1 MAAPATDV
9 SAVLVEGP
17 WRHRLVAAHGARFH
31 VAELGEGPLV
41 LLLHGFPQFW
51 WAWRAQLV
59 ALAAAGY
66 RAVAMDLRGY
76 GASDKPPRGY
86 DTPTS
91 AADVAALVRALGE
104 RDAFVVGHG
113 VSGRTAWALPSL
125 HPEQVRGIAVVG
137 AAHPLLSRQVLLE
150 RARRGAPAGAG
161 AGLRATAAAL
171 TRQLPVLP
179 EHRLVHGDG
188 VEQVLRARSAPG
200 WPAPQ
205 DVQRYTEAI
214 RVPFVAH
221 SALEYHRWIARSAVR
236 ADGRRLAAALR
247 GGVRVPVLQVRGEL
261 DPTVGTAALEAAER
275 YAHGPHRLV
284 QVPGAGHHVPEEAPE
299 RLTAVL
305 AGWLARF

>member
-17 WRHRLVAAHGARFH
+17 WRHRLVAAHGTRFH

-41 LLLHGFPQFW
+41 LLLHDFPQFW

-91 AADVAALVRALGE
+91 AADAAALVRALGE
-104 RDAFVVGHG
+104 RDAHVVGHG

-125 HPEQVRGIAVVG
+125 HPQQVRGIAVVG
-137 AAHPLLSRQVLLE
+137 AAHPLLSRRVLLE
-150 RARRGAPAGAG
+150 RVRGERPAGE
-161 AGLRATAAAL
+161 GLRTTAAAL
-171 TRQLPVLP
+171 ARQLPVLP
-179 EHRLVHGDG
+179 EHRLVRGDG
-188 VEQVLRARSAPG
+188 VEQVLRARSGPA
-200 WPAPQ
+200 WPSER
-205 DVQRYTEAI
+205 DVERYAQAV

-221 SALEYHRWIARSAVR
+221 SALEYHRWAARSAVR
-236 ADGRRLAAALR
+236 ADGRRFAAALR
-247 GGVRVPVLQVRGEL
+247 GGTDVPVLQVRGAL
-261 DPTVGTAALEAAER
+261 DPTVSRAALEAAGR
-275 YAHGPHRLV
+275 WAHGPHRV
-284 QVPGAGHHVPEEAPE
+284 VEVPGAGHYVPEEAPE
-299 RLTAVL
+299 HLSAVL
-305 AGWLARF
+305 TSWLARS

>member
-31 VAELGEGPLV
+31 VAELGSGPLV
-41 LLLHGFPQFW
+41 LLLHDFPQFW

-91 AADVAALVRALGE
+91 AADAAALVRALGE
-104 RDAFVVGHG
+104 RDAVVVGHG

-125 HPEQVRGIAVVG
+125 HPGQVRAVAVVG
-137 AAHPLLSRQVLLE
+137 AAHPLVTHRVLLD
-150 RARRGAPAGAG
+150 RLRGGGPDGARGSLGT
-161 AGLRATAAAL
+161 TAAAL
-171 TRQLPVLP
+171 ARQLPVLP
-179 EHRLVHGDG
+179 ERRLVHGDG
-188 VEQVLRARSAPG
+188 VERVLRSRSAPG
-200 WPAPQ
+200 WPHPR
-205 DVQRYTEAI
+205 DVERYAQAV

-221 SALEYHRWIARSAVR
+221 SALEHHRWAARSAVR
-236 ADGRRLAAALR
+236 ADGRRFAAALR
-247 GGVRVPVLQVRGEL
+247 AGTRVPVLQVRGEL
-261 DPTVGTAALEAAER
+261 DPTVGPAALAASGR
-275 YAHGPHRLV
+275 YAHGPHRVV
-284 QVPGAGHHVPEEAPE
+284 QVPGAGHYVPEEAPE
-299 RLTAVL
+299 RLTGVL
-305 AGWLARF
+305 TGWLAGL

>member
-31 VAELGEGPLV
+31 VAELGDGPLV
-41 LLLHGFPQFW
+41 LLLHDFPQFW

-59 ALAAAGY
+59 ALASAGY

-86 DTPTS
+86 DTATS

-125 HPEQVRGIAVVG
+125 HPQQVRGIAVVG
-137 AAHPLLSRQVLLE
+137 AAHPLLSRHVLRE
-150 RARRGAPAGAG
+150 RLRGGG
-161 AGLRATAAAL
+161 AAAVGARTTAVAL
-171 TRQLPVLP
+171 ARQLPVLP

-188 VEQVLRARSAPG
+188 VERFLRAASAPG
-200 WPAPQ
+200 WPRPE
-205 DVQRYTEAI
+205 DVERYTEAI

-247 GGVRVPVLQVRGEL
+247 GGVEVPVLQVRGEL
-261 DPTVGTAALEAAER
+261 DPTVGAGALDAAAR
-275 YAHGPHRLV
+275 YAHGPHRVV
-284 QVPGAGHHVPEEAPE
+284 QVPGAGHYAPEEAPD
-299 RLTAVL
+299 RLTAAL

>member
-1 MAAPATDV
+1 MAVPTTDV

-41 LLLHGFPQFW
+41 LLLHDFPQFW
-51 WAWRAQLV
+51 WAWRSQLV
-59 ALAAAGY
+59 ALASAGY

-104 RDAFVVGHG
+104 RDAVVVGHG
-113 VSGRTAWALPSL
+113 ISGRTAWALPAL
-125 HPEQVRGIAVVG
+125 HPEQVRGVVVVG
-137 AAHPLLSRQVLLE
+137 AAHPSLSHHVLLD
-150 RARRGAPAGAG
+150 RLAGAQGGG
-161 AGLRATAAAL
+161 ARVTGAAL
-171 TRQLPVLP
+171 ARQLPVLP
-179 EHRLVHGDG
+179 ERRLLLGDG
-188 VEQVLRARSAPG
+188 VEHVLRSRSGPG
-200 WPAPQ
+200 WPRAQ
-205 DVQRYTEAI
+205 DVERYAEAI

-236 ADGRRLAAALR
+236 ADGRRFAAALR
-247 GGVRVPVLQVRGEL
+247 PGVRVPVLQVRGEL
-261 DPTVGTAALEAAER
+261 DPTVSEGALEAGAR
-275 YAHGPHRLV
+275 YALGPHRAV
-284 QVPGAGHHVPEEAPE
+284 TIAGAGHYLPEEAPD
-299 RLTAVL
+299 RLAVTI